1 MSEPS
6 HCPRCGTPLPDP
18 VGALTAEVERIREI
32 AQSDSTRRIEELTGQ
47 VRALQETVA
56 RLRGHATAGYR

>member
-1 MSEPS
+1 M
-6 HCPRCGTPLPDP
+6 
-18 VGALTAEVERIREI
+18 GALTAEIERIREI
-32 AQSDSTRRIEELTGQ
+32 AQADSSRRIEELTGQ